1 MEELVCDNSKQ
12 TESTLLKFTCSVIT
26 ADALHDGEPTIYIET
41 TLYESLLV
49 LPQKE

>member
-1 MEELVCDNSKQ
+1 MEQLVCENSKQ
-12 TESTLLKFTCSVIT
+12 RESTLLTFTCSMIT
-26 ADALHDGEPTIYIET
+26 VDAIHDREPTIYIET